1 MNQKSVMSSLYVGG
15 LHPEVMENML
25 VEKFSPAGRIHSIRL
40 CRDRKTGSS
49 LGYAFVNFH
58 RRAEAERALEM
69 LNYEP
74 LMGRPMRIM
83 WSHKDSSLRNTGM
96 GKLFVRNL
104 DNSIGNMALHD
115 IFSTFGKVLSC
126 TVVNNETGSK
136 GYGIVHF
143 ESLEAANMAIERLNG
158 KLLNGCK
165 VFVERFKP
173 YEGHKAEAGPQSQ
186 DFTNIYI
193 RNLGEVVDEIKLK
206 NIFSKFGPVMKVHVE
221 TDEDKRSGYVKF
233 EKHEDAQR
241 AVEEM
246 NGMVMYGKQMYV
258 TQAQTK
264 AERPNHKFEQV
275 KMENGRSRGSGF
287 MHSSCSQ
294 ETTKAGNLHW
304 TAQTMEPQYVQNMP
318 DGVDPAPGHQETS
331 GTITPSSS
339 QVPCVTVES
348 TVITTPTSVDTV
360 PVADSVPAV
369 ESVPAEHTVPAV
381 ESVPAEH
388 TVPAVESVPAEH
400 TLPAVESVPAEHT
413 LPAVESVPVE
423 HTVPAVESV
432 PVEYT
437 VPAVESVPA
446 EHTVPAAES
455 VPVEYTVP
463 AVESVPVEHTVPAVE
478 SVPVVDTLPAV
489 ESVPVPAADK
499 LPAPTQAPNADVICL
514 PSTCMV
520 SESEAANMAIERPN
534 GKLLNAR
541 KVFVERF
548 KPREE
553 HKAEAG
559 PQSQFFTNIY
569 IRNLG
574 EVVDE
579 TKLKNIFSKF
589 GPVLNVHVVTDVN
602 RKPKRSG
609 YVKFERHED
618 AQKAV
623 QEMNGM
629 VMYGKQ
635 MYVTRAQTKAERPN
649 HKFEQVKMENG
660 RSRGSG
666 FVHSSSSQEAT
677 KARNLH

>member
-173 YEGHKAEAGPQSQ
+173 YEGHKAEAGPHSQ

-193 RNLGEVVDEIKLK
+193 RNLGEVVDETKLK
-206 NIFSKFGPVMKVHVE
+206 NIFSKFGPVLKVHVE

-233 EKHEDAQR
+233 EKHEDAQK

-264 AERPNHKFEQV
+264 AEQPNHKFEQV
-275 KMENGRSRGSGF
+275 KMENCRSRGSGF
-287 MHSSCSQ
+287 VHPSSSQ
-294 ETTKAGNLHW
+294 EATKARNLHW
-304 TAQTMEPQYVQNMP
+304 TAQTMEPQHVQNMP
-318 DGVDPAPGHQETS
+318 DGVEPAPGHQQTS

-360 PVADSVPAV
+360 QVADSEPAVESVSAEHTVPAV

-400 TLPAVESVPAEHT
+400 T
-413 LPAVESVPVE
+413 
-423 HTVPAVESV
+423 
-432 PVEYT
+432 

-446 EHTVPAAES
+446 EHTVPAVDS
-455 VPVEYTVP
+455 VP
-463 AVESVPVEHTVPAVE
+463 AEHTVPAVE

-520 SESEAANMAIERPN
+520 SESEAGNMAIERPN

-559 PQSQFFTNIY
+559 PHSQFFTNIY

-609 YVKFERHED
+609 YVKFEKHED

-649 HKFEQVKMENG
+649 HKFEQVKMENC

-677 KARNLH
+677 MARNLH

>member
-1 MNQKSVMSSLYVGG
+1 MNQKSFMSSLYVGG
-15 LHPEVMENML
+15 LHPEVTENML
-25 VEKFSPAGRIHSIRL
+25 VEKFSPAGRIHSVRI

-58 RRAEAERALEM
+58 RRVEAERAVEM

-104 DNSIGNMALHD
+104 DNSIGNMALYD

-126 TVVNNETGSK
+126 TVVGNETGSK

-143 ESLEAANMAIERLNG
+143 ASLEAANMALDRLNG

-173 YEGHKAEAGPQSQ
+173 REEHKAEAGPHSQ

-193 RNLGEVVDEIKLK
+193 RNLGEVVDETKLK
-206 NIFSKFGPVMKVHVE
+206 NIFSKFGPVLTVHVE
-221 TDEDKRSGYVKF
+221 KVEDKRSGYVTF
-233 EKHEDAQR
+233 ERHEDALK

-258 TQAQTK
+258 TK

-275 KMENGRSRGSGF
+275 KMENGRSRGSVF
-287 MHSSCSQ
+287 VHSSSSQ
-294 ETTKAGNLHW
+294 EATKTRNLHW
-304 TAQTMEPQYVQNMP
+304 TAQTIQSQYVQNMP
-318 DGVDPAPGHQETS
+318 DGVEPAPVRQQTT

-348 TVITTPTSVDTV
+348 TVVTTPTSEDIV

-369 ESVPAEHTVPAV
+369 ESVPAEHTVPAVKSVPAEHTVPAVESVPAEHTVPAVGSVPAEHTVPAV

-388 TVPAVESVPAEH
+388 TVPAVESVP
-400 TLPAVESVPAEHT
+400 
-413 LPAVESVPVE
+413 
-423 HTVPAVESV
+423 
-432 PVEYT
+432 
-437 VPAVESVPA
+437 
-446 EHTVPAAES
+446 
-455 VPVEYTVP
+455 
-463 AVESVPVEHTVPAVE
+463 
-478 SVPVVDTLPAV
+478 
-489 ESVPVPAADK
+489 VPAADE
-499 LPAPTQAPNADVICL
+499 LPAPTQAPKADVTCL

-520 SESEAANMAIERPN
+520 SESQAANMAIERLN
-534 GKLLNAR
+534 GKLPNTR

-559 PQSQFFTNIY
+559 PHSQDFTNIY

-609 YVKFERHED
+609 YVKFERHKD
-618 AQKAV
+618 ALKAV

-649 HKFEQVKMENG
+649 HKFEQVKIINRKEMGGPG
-660 RSRGSG
+660 RASG
-666 FVHSSSSQEAT
+666 VVCTPHLPRKPRRPGICTGLRRPSSHNADT
-677 KARNLH
+677 VY